1 MSIAWVEL
9 LKRSVFLFP
18 NLLIL
23 MEEDETSENIL
34 LISQIWAFFFLLSH
48 LLESKTQT
56 ENEPASVVQSS
67 RGSRRQKTLKD
78 GHTDSFWTLVLFMK
92 MSKKW
97 FSPCRKLN
105 HVGKV
110 YVILSAFMKRLVLNS
125 QWCCGP
131 SEHWIFRVLLEALF
145 SLRNFWYLP
154 FLITLCVEWERFY
167 FEFPCFR
174 ILWST
179 LFCSS
184 TAASR
189 KTWRSGR
196 TFRTYLL
203 WKNTIPLTISKTEG
217 ES

>member
-1 MSIAWVEL
+1 
-9 LKRSVFLFP
+9 
-18 NLLIL
+18 
-23 MEEDETSENIL
+23 MEEDESSENIL
-34 LISQIWAFFFLLSH
+34 LISQTWASFFLLSH

-56 ENEPASVVQSS
+56 KNEQISSVQSS
-67 RGSRRQKTLKD
+67 RRSRRQKTLKD
-78 GHTDSFWTLVLFMK
+78 WHTDSLWTLVLFMK
-92 MSKKW
+92 TSKKW

-110 YVILSAFMKRLVLNS
+110 YVILSAFMERLVLDS
-125 QWCCGP
+125 RWFCGP
-131 SEHWIFRVLLEALF
+131 SEHWIFRVLLEGRF
-145 SLRNFWYLP
+145 SLRNFWYWP
-154 FLITLCVEWERFY
+154 FLITLWVEWERFY

-203 WKNTIPLTISKTEG
+203 WQNTIPLTISKTEG